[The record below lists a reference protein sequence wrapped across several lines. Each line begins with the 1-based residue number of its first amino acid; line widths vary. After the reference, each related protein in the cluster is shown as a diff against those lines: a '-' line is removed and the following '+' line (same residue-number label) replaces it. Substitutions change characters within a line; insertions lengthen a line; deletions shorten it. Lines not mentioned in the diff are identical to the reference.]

1 MMTGGHSSRGTSVP
15 PATHRSAPGRLLP
28 DPARR
33 RDDLLAAGAAVFT
46 EVGVEA
52 ATIAAITAR
61 AGTAKG
67 NFYRYFDSKEALL
80 AALKAQFVD
89 EMLDEVVAMAARV
102 GADDWW
108 ELVDTFVAATIDS
121 LYSRLDR
128 IRIFAAEP
136 TSAESLKYFLEG
148 EARIDAVIA
157 AGIQSGVD
165 AGVFD
170 VADPEMTAT
179 ILQHGVFA
187 TIEHAVIHDEPID
200 RDRLVVTA
208 RTIARRALG
217 GG

>member
-1 MMTGGHSSRGTSVP
+1 MPS
-15 PATHRSAPGRLLP
+15 ATPRSTRLLP

-33 RDDLLAAGAAVFT
+33 RDDLLAAGAAVFV

-52 ATIAAITAR
+52 ATVEAITRR

-80 AALKAQFVD
+80 AALKEQFIA
-89 EMLDEVVAMAARV
+89 EMIDEVLAMAARV
-102 GADDWW
+102 GTEDWW
-108 ELVDTFVAATIDS
+108 RLVDTFVTAMIDS
-121 LYSRLDR
+121 LLARLDR
-128 IRIFAAEP
+128 IAIFCAEP
-136 TSAESLKYFLEG
+136 TSADTTKYFLEG
-148 EARIDAVIA
+148 EAHIDAVIA

-170 VADPEMTAT
+170 VDDPAMVAT

-187 TIEHAVIHDEPID
+187 TIEHAVMHGDPID
-200 RDRLVVTA
+200 RDRLVAAT

-217 GG
+217 GGHAPPGL